1 MSFLLP
7 IIIILTAAVIFIIII
22 CYKVARV
29 DQALIITGGSKPKI
43 IRSGGGFVWPIIR
56 KHSYFDL
63 CIKTIVAEGDI
74 IKTKTGVPVVINWTA
89 QIRPNADNFE
99 ELRIAATSFLERT
112 NADVSRDIKY
122 TLDGGVREVV
132 SDMSPEAVL
141 REKEEFSKRVRDS
154 VVEEMHNLGFLLVSL
169 NIQEVTDEQ
178 GYYDNLAAPDR
189 EGRRREAE
197 NITADANLAIRER
210 KASTEQAARQAE
222 LASVLS
228 IAERTRDME
237 VQAAEY
243 RAETDRAKADADIAG
258 ELQATQRQKDLAVKQ
273 GDVAAERQVQFN
285 RAAIEEKKVV
295 ATRAEANKVQI
306 EINASAQ
313 AEKAKIDAD
322 ARAAVIQKE
331 AAGKA
336 EADKTAAEG
345 RAEATRREAVGE
357 ADAIKATA
365 DADAQRIS
373 QTGKAEADI
382 IQAKGLAEAN
392 AIKAKGLAEAD
403 AERALA
409 EARAA
414 HEGVN
419 LKVTLAEIQRD
430 TEVQVSSNFA
440 TAMASVGEKA
450 QFIDFGG
457 GSNSNDS
464 DVLTRVLGNI
474 PGLVKKLNAANSALN
489 DEPFNRTINELVNA
503 LISPFSALN
512 KEAKGIGEDAV
523 ENEAEDP
530 GQDII
535 Q

>member
-1 MSFLLP
+1 MSLLIHYVQLFLP
-7 IIIILTAAVIFIIII
+7 IILLLVAAIVFAIT

-29 DQALIITGGSKPKI
+29 DQALIITGGKAPKI

-74 IKTKTGVPVVINWTA
+74 IKTKTGVPVLINWTA
-89 QIRPNADNFE
+89 QIRPNADNSE
-99 ELRIAATSFLERT
+99 ELRIAATSFLERS

-132 SDMSPEAVL
+132 SDMTPESVL
-141 REKEEFSKRVRDS
+141 REKEEFSKRVRNS

-222 LASVLS
+222 LASDLS
-228 IAERTRDME
+228 IAERTRDMQ

-258 ELQATQRQKDLAVKQ
+258 ELRATERQKDLAIKQ
-273 GDVAAERQVQFN
+273 GDVAAERQVQHN
-285 RAAIEEKKVV
+285 RAAIEEKKVI
-295 ATRAEANKVQI
+295 ATQAEAAKVQI
-306 EINASAQ
+306 EINAAAQ
-313 AEKAKIDAD
+313 AEKAKIEAD
-322 ARAAVIQKE
+322 ARAAVLQKE

-336 EADKTAAEG
+336 GADKTSAEG
-345 RAEATRREAVGE
+345 TAEATRREALGE
-357 ADAIKATA
+357 ADAVKATA
-365 DADAQRIS
+365 EADAQRIA

-382 IQAKGLAEAN
+382 IAAKGLAEAD

-414 HEGVN
+414 HDGVN

-440 TAMASVGEKA
+440 TAMAHVGEKA
-450 QFIDFGG
+450 QFIDL
-457 GSNSNDS
+457 GSGSRADGS
-464 DVLTRVLGNI
+464 DVLTRVMGNI
-474 PGLVKKLNAANSALN
+474 PGLVKQLNVANSALN
-489 DEPFNRTINELVNA
+489 NEPFNRTINELVNA
-503 LISPFSALN
+503 LVSPRGAPDNEIKVLD
-512 KEAKGIGEDAV
+512 EDAV
-523 ENEAEDP
+523 NNGKE
-530 GQDII
+530 
-535 Q
+535 